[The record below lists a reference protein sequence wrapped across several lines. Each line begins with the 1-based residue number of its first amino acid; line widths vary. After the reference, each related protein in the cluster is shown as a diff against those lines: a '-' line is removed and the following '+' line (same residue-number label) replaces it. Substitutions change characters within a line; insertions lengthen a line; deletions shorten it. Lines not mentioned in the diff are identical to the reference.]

1 MKIKWPQKL
10 LLSNLL
16 YNKKFT
22 IPLSLILAF
31 SLWLGIAMVQKPI
44 RERTF
49 TDLSA
54 SVSLE
59 GTAAEKMNLSIFSDI
74 SSQKFSVTVS
84 GPNAVVSELSSD
96 DFSLSIPTTNIN
108 SADEYTID
116 VVVNTNI
123 SDADLKIKSV
133 YPPNVKLN
141 VDFTSE
147 VEFDYDDQDSDY
159 TVVLNN
165 VNVNEEEGFV
175 LGNTIIPDANK
186 IISIKG
192 PSKVINKITSVAAV
206 LDVNQTISKSETF
219 DTDILLYDNNKNV
232 LYRFT
237 PEGMVYD
244 GNNNFIS
251 NPYLT
256 LSFTSVKATQEIF
269 KQKEVTVKPKFSN
282 LPAGLSST
290 DVKYKLDNSV
300 VTILGAPEIVDNT
313 NEILLETI
321 NFRDVSLSN
330 YKFNKSL
337 IVPDGL
343 TILEDIKS
351 ANVNIDV
358 SKYAETTI
366 TISDIRCTGLA
377 DGLKASASKKISN
390 VKICGPKDIIKKLK
404 ASDVYA
410 TINLEGKTTG
420 NHKNVEVIIKSE
432 LYNTIWQIGSY
443 STTVNITSK

>member
-1 MKIKWPQKL
+1 MKIKWPQQL
-10 LLSNLL
+10 VLSNLL

-31 SLWLGIAMVQKPI
+31 SLWLGIAMIQKPI

-54 SVSLE
+54 TVSLE
-59 GTAAEKMNLSIFSDI
+59 GTFAEKSGLSIFTDVT
-74 SSQKFSVTVS
+74 SQKFSVTVS

-116 VVVNTNI
+116 VVVNTSV

-147 VEFDYDDQDSDY
+147 VEFDFDDQDSDY

-165 VNVNEEEGFV
+165 INVNEEEGFV
-175 LGNTIIPDANK
+175 LGNTVIPDSNK
-186 IISIKG
+186 IISVKG
-192 PSKVINKITSVAAV
+192 PSKVINKISSVSAY
-206 LDVNQTISKSETF
+206 LDVNQTISKAETF
-219 DTDILLYDNNKNV
+219 DTDILLYDSNKNV

-237 PEGMVYD
+237 PEGIVYD

-251 NPYLT
+251 NSYLT

-269 KQKEVTVKPKFSN
+269 KKKEVAIKPKFSN
-282 LPAGLSST
+282 LPTGLSSNE
-290 DVKYKLDNSV
+290 VKYKLDNNV

-321 NFRDVSLSN
+321 NFRELSLSN
-330 YKFNKSL
+330 YKFKKSL

-343 TILEDIKS
+343 TILEDVKN
-351 ANVNIDV
+351 ANVTIDV
-358 SKYAETTI
+358 SQYAETTI
-366 TISDIRCTGLA
+366 TISDIRCTGLS
-377 DGLKASASKKISN
+377 DGLKASTGKKISN

-404 ASDVYA
+404 SGDVYA
-410 TINLEGKTTG
+410 AINLEGKTVG

-432 LYNTIWQIGSY
+432 IYNTIWQIGSY
-443 STTVNITSK
+443 TTTVTISSK